1 MTPLESNK
9 RADMRHLP
17 RLTCVLASF
26 CALGAMFPA
35 LAQSEGG
42 QDKAL
47 AIDLP
52 ALTELKIVQ
61 SSRTDVPD
69 SITVETAEIPSEPT
83 RILDE
88 QGAERLMRNE
98 GVTLQ
103 WISWDKRGDVW
114 VGGTETGHWSL
125 LGGQGDGAGAAM
137 DLEGFITEIG
147 ADYFVFQGTI
157 KIFDTPNGGR
167 TCRDTKQ
174 WRFAVTQNRSYY
186 RLREFE
192 WCDGL
197 TDYID
202 IYFPPSL
209 R

>member
-1 MTPLESNK
+1 
-9 RADMRHLP
+9 MRHLS
-17 RLTCVLASF
+17 RFIAAFASF
-26 CALGAMFPA
+26 WILGSTA
-35 LAQSEGG
+35 LAQDEGAG
-42 QDKAL
+42 PTSDADQATQVPS
-47 AIDLP
+47 ITDL
-52 ALTELKIVQ
+52 EIVR
-61 SSRTDVPD
+61 SSRTDVPKKI
-69 SITVETAEIPSEPT
+69 SVETDEIPEELT
-83 RILDE
+83 RILD
-88 QGAERLMRNE
+88 QKGAERLMRNE

-103 WISWDKRGDVW
+103 WNGWEERGPLW
-114 VGGTETGHWSL
+114 VAVTKSGHWSL
-125 LGGQGDGAGAAM
+125 LGGQQGEQGGFL

-147 ADYFVFQGTI
+147 PDYFVFQGTI
-157 KIFDTPNGGR
+157 KMIGTPDDDRFCNI
-167 TCRDTKQ
+167 TKQ

>member
-1 MTPLESNK
+1 MAPQ
-9 RADMRHLP
+9 
-17 RLTCVLASF
+17 
-26 CALGAMFPA
+26 A
-35 LAQSEGG
+35 LAQEPPVENARP
-42 QDKAL
+42 DA
-47 AIDLP
+47 DLP
-52 ALTELKIVQ
+52 PLTEMKIVR

-69 SITVETAEIPSEPT
+69 TITVETAEIPGEPT
-83 RILDE
+83 RVHDQE
-88 QGAERLMRNE
+88 GAERLMRNE

-103 WISWDKRGDVW
+103 WNGLEERGPIW
-114 VGGTETGHWSL
+114 VGVTQSGHWSL
-125 LGGQGDGAGAAM
+125 VGGQKGEADGYL

-147 ADYFVFQGTI
+147 EDYFVFSGTI
-157 KIFDTPNGGR
+157 KMLGTPDEDR
-167 TCRDTKQ
+167 FCRDTKQ
-174 WRFAVTQNRSYY
+174 WRFEVTQNRSYY